1 MLEQTL
7 IYGLLIA
14 VILMLQV
21 RKITTSV
28 KLLAFQSV
36 LLTILSVVTAI
47 KTGMMSLLFTAALT
61 LIVKAIV
68 IPYIL
73 HYTIVKINIK
83 QIVEPF
89 INKYVSLIFSLVLII
104 ISYYVT
110 SRLELT
116 SKTGVGEFLPVA
128 VSLIF
133 LGALI
138 MIVHKKA
145 IMQGI
150 GLITIENGLFLL
162 TISIFTGMPLVVEL
176 GIFFELLIMVIIIGI
191 LSFRIHSAFQS
202 SSTDKLKE
210 LKG

>member
-7 IYGLLIA
+7 IYSLLIA

-73 HYTIVKINIK
+73 HYTIVKIDIK

-89 INKYVSLIFSLVLII
+89 INKYMSLIFALVLII

-116 SKTGVGEFLPVA
+116 GKSGVSEFLPVA

-133 LGALI
+133 LGSLI